1 LERDAADRPPRGLSA
16 IDNPGGDMTKSV
28 ISTPDAPAAVG
39 AYSQAIAANGFVF
52 CSGQVALD
60 PATGELL
67 GESVA
72 DQTRRCMD
80 NLAAVLAAAG
90 TDLGRAVKVTA
101 YLADIADF
109 VEFNSVYETFVGDE
123 PPARAAF
130 AVKDLPKGA
139 RVEIECIALA

>member
-1 LERDAADRPPRGLSA
+1 MGK
-16 IDNPGGDMTKSV
+16 NV
-28 ISTPDAPAAVG
+28 ISSSDAPAAVG
-39 AYSQAIAANGFVF
+39 AYSQAVSANGFVF
-52 CSGQVALD
+52 CSGQIALD
-60 PATGELL
+60 PATGELVR
-67 GESVA
+67 GSVA
-72 DQTRRCMD
+72 DETRRCME

-109 VEFNSVYETFVGDE
+109 AEFNSVYEGFVGAE

-139 RVEIECIALA
+139 RVEIECVALAGDES

>member
-1 LERDAADRPPRGLSA
+1 LAK
-16 IDNPGGDMTKSV
+16 TV
-28 ISTPDAPAAVG
+28 ISTSGAPAAVG

-52 CSGQVALD
+52 CSGQIALD
-60 PATGELL
+60 PDTGELVQ
-67 GESVA
+67 GSVG
-72 DQTRRCMD
+72 DETRRCMD

-109 VEFNSVYETFVGDE
+109 AEFNSVYETFVGDE

-130 AVKDLPKGA
+130 AVKDLPRGA
-139 RVEIECIALA
+139 HVEIECIALERTSS

>member
-1 LERDAADRPPRGLSA
+1 MSK
-16 IDNPGGDMTKSV
+16 NV
-28 ISTPDAPAAVG
+28 VSTSDAPAAVG

-52 CSGQVALD
+52 CSGQIALD
-60 PATGELL
+60 PETGELVR
-67 GESVA
+67 GSVA
-72 DQTRRCMD
+72 DETRRCME

-109 VEFNSVYETFVGDE
+109 VEFNSVYEGFVGSD

-139 RVEIECIALA
+139 RVEIECVAIAGDES